1 MPVRWPASADSGRP
15 GPGPKVQRPRLLDH
29 APVPPEHRL
38 SLPRKG
44 RETDVNAPSYR
55 APGTTARPLRIGL
68 LGAGPTDPCLRA
80 LYQVA
85 ADSLGLGLDCRPV
98 DTTMCV
104 LPDDP
109 GDLFRLLM
117 AEGFDGIDI
126 VPTYTPDIL
135 PALDEVSDIARK
147 VGAADMVVF
156 RGGRSVGYSS
166 IHRGI
171 AAGLARGLP
180 GARMGRVLLLGAGK
194 SGRMAGHALL
204 DCGVVQVLVHDSD
217 DDAANTL
224 ARWLSDSYGIGRAGV
239 VTDLAA
245 AAAATDGIV
254 SSLPATTATLPLPRE
269 SLNATHWVAEIAG
282 SAQDTALIAAA
293 RSLVCATLPGVD
305 IALNRVA
312 AAFELFTGLAPDI
325 TRMRAARD
333 KATKPGTRPG

>member
-1 MPVRWPASADSGRP
+1 M
-15 GPGPKVQRPRLLDH
+15 
-29 APVPPEHRL
+29 
-38 SLPRKG
+38 
-44 RETDVNAPSYR
+44 NAPSHR
-55 APGTTARPLRIGL
+55 APGTAARPLRIGL
-68 LGAGPTDPCLRA
+68 LGAGPTDPCLSA
-80 LYQVA
+80 LYEVA

-109 GDLFRLLM
+109 AALFRLLM

-135 PALDEVSDIARK
+135 PALDDMSDIARK

-156 RGGRSVGYSS
+156 RGDRRVGYSS

-171 AAGLARGLP
+171 AAGLTRGLP

-194 SGRMAGHALL
+194 SGRVAGHALL
-204 DCGVVQVLVHDSD
+204 DCGAGQVLIHDVNE
-217 DDAANTL
+217 DAASAL
-224 ARWLSDSYGIGRAGV
+224 ALRLGDSYGIGRAGV
-239 VTDLAA
+239 VTDLAG
-245 AAAATDGIV
+245 AAAATDGIF
-254 SSLPATTATLPLPRE
+254 SSLPAAPQTLPLPRE
-269 SLNATHWVAEIAG
+269 SLNATHWVAEIAS
-282 SAQDTALIAAA
+282 SAQETALIAAA
-293 RSLVCATLPGVD
+293 RKLVCATLPGVD